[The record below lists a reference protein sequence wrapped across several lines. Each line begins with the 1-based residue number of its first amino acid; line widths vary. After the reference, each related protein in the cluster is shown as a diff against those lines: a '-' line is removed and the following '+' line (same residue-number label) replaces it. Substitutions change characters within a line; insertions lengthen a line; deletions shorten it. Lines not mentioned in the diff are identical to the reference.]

1 MFYLR
6 FKPAV
11 LLRATLTKTRRMLTI
26 TYKYYYKM
34 YDFSILFRLDKNS
47 LNTIGIVITTVGS
60 CLLWYF
66 VAEVTEVNNKGILAG
81 EDVVLTIPSATPA
94 LRRRLRINL
103 ALTRLGV
110 FLTVFGSVVQVI
122 SNHTP

>member
-1 MFYLR
+1 MWFR
-6 FKPAV
+6 PAV

-26 TYKYYYKM
+26 TYKYHYKM
-34 YDFSILFRLDKNS
+34 FDFSILFGLDKTS
-47 LNTIGIVITTVGS
+47 LNTIGIAITTVGS

-66 VAEVTEVNNKGILAG
+66 VAEVTEVNKKGILAG
-81 EDVVLTIPSATPA
+81 EDVVLTIPSATPE
-94 LRRRLRINL
+94 LRRRLRIYL

-110 FLTVFGSVVQVI
+110 LLTVFGSVLQVI